1 MIEAKKLGTMT
12 LCIRCRQ
19 TYRTEGTPNVEA
31 GVRCPRRNADVA
43 LRECVGCPELVG
55 VRLPA
60 DGRGGFV
67 VCGTPINE
75 LHVGTSDDDAKAA
88 KQQTTASIMMTP
100 VVCVGLELSLAALE
114 SLFLDFAV
122 QSAPVVDQAGRV
134 KGMVSETDLVRY
146 HQQRRVAGTVP
157 NEHNVGDIMIPR
169 TFSIPEDASIPRAA
183 ALLAFEE
190 VEHAAVV
197 NADGQVVGLV
207 SALDV
212 TRWVAR
218 NSGYIVGAGAHES

>member
-1 MIEAKKLGTMT
+1 MSEKKKLLTMT

-19 TYRTEGTPNVEA
+19 TYRSEGAPDVEA

-43 LRECVGCPELVG
+43 LRECVGCPELIG
-55 VRLPA
+55 LRLPS
-60 DGRGGFV
+60 DGRGGFI
-67 VCGTPINE
+67 VCGTSIEE
-75 LHVGTSDDDAKAA
+75 LHIGNSAEDDRAA
-88 KQQTTASIMMTP
+88 RQKTTASIMMTP
-100 VVCVGLELSLAALE
+100 VVCVGLELSLTALE

-134 KGMVSETDLVRY
+134 KGIISETDLVRY

-157 NEHNVGDIMIPR
+157 SEHIVGDIMVPR

-183 ALLAFEE
+183 ALLAFED
-190 VEHAAVV
+190 VEHAPVV
-197 NADGQVVGLV
+197 NAEGQVVGLV

-218 NSGYIVGAGAHES
+218 NSGFIVGAGAHDG